1 MPWIVSV
8 ACSPWKHVFCDIPS
22 RASGAKLRHSEE
34 MVLIVSG
41 ILVKDRSGRITSI
54 CYAIEPS
61 HLPCSI
67 YSHQQGIRWSVIPF
81 KSVWYHPLDFDGLNG
96 FLHRFRVSRPAVPS
110 FPKIWAKSVSFCVVG
125 PMLWCR
131 SGFPG
136 TSVTMK
142 ISFKCVVV
150 TYFGLSR

>member
-1 MPWIVSV
+1 M
-8 ACSPWKHVFCDIPS
+8 FCDIPS

-67 YSHQQGIRWSVIPF
+67 YSHQQGIRRSVLPF

-110 FPKIWAKSVSFCVVG
+110 FPKISAKKCIFLRPQPDALVSVRIPRDVRYHEDIIQVRCGNLFWA
-125 PMLWCR
+125 
-131 SGFPG
+131 
-136 TSVTMK
+136 
-142 ISFKCVVV
+142 
-150 TYFGLSR
+150 